1 MSISHKWH
9 WQWTTRTARKSLW
22 SLGNDTAKN
31 VAVFAT
37 DNSLSASSDSKNNI
51 LILGEDTTS
60 DINSSFGSQE
70 KKD

>member
-1 MSISHKWH
+1 M
-9 WQWTTRTARKSLW
+9 W
-22 SLGNDTAKN
+22 SLGNDAAKN

-37 DNSLSASSDSKNNI
+37 DNSLSDSSDSKNNI